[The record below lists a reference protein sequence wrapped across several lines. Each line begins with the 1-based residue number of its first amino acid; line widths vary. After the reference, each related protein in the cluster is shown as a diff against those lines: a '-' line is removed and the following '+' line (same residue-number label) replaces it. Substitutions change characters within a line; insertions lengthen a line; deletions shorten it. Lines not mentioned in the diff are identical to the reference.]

1 MAFILCIDDSQDVLK
16 SLTEVLWTSGYV
28 TITASSGNEGLRL
41 LIQHS
46 VDLVVLDYEM
56 PGMNGDLVAQAIR
69 RSRPELPIILFTGM
83 PDNVPDTVRR
93 NVNRVVYKANLS
105 GLLAVVR
112 ELIKNLRG
120 SEKRHEPVFTEFQV
134 HISALKYIGSRSI

>member
-28 TITASSGNEGLRL
+28 TLTASSGNEGLRL
-41 LIQHS
+41 LMQHS

-69 RSRPELPIILFTGM
+69 RSKPGLPIILFTGM
-83 PDNVPDTVRR
+83 PDNIPDSVRQ
-93 NVNRVVYKANLS
+93 NVDGVVYKANLG

-112 ELIKNLRG
+112 ELIKKSPG
-120 SEKRHEPVFTEFQV
+120 KRETT
-134 HISALKYIGSRSI
+134 